1 VVRRGLAHLSYLKTV
16 PLRGVQ
22 LLYSMNLVRIGD
34 LIAGRCSQPNHL
46 GLVKTQEAASS
57 ESVDIGREAASE
69 DWGRHAEAVR
79 SSLGLLC

>member
-1 VVRRGLAHLSYLKTV
+1 MVVLVELV

-22 LLYSMNLVRIGD
+22 LLYSMNLVRIGV
-34 LIAGRCSQPNHL
+34 LIAGRRSQPNHS

-69 DWGRHAEAVR
+69 DWGRDAEAVR
-79 SSLGLLC
+79 SLLGLPG